1 MVPEAVR
8 TYKTAGF
15 LDLIPIGKGQ
25 FPSVMNNTRPG
36 IVASYLSA
44 LRVYQWPKNLVVF
57 AALVFAF
64 ELTKVDQV
72 LRSVAAFVVLCAA
85 SSAVY
90 VLNDIVDREKDR
102 THPDKRTRA
111 IASGAIS
118 IPSAF
123 ALMLV
128 LALGSLAAGYA
139 LAPAFCGAVAG
150 LILLNLLYSFLL
162 KKIMLVDV
170 IAIALGFVIRGIAGA
185 LVLDVR
191 FTNWLVVCTL
201 FLALFL
207 ALGKRRR
214 EIGLLEAE
222 AINHREVLGHYTV
235 PYLDSL
241 MMILAGAT
249 LLTYTIYTCSPE
261 VVARTGTDKLYLSLP
276 FVVYGLFRY
285 LYLVHH
291 KKGGGDPSR
300 TLLKDAPLLIT
311 VLLWGLA
318 SIAIMYGGRKFG

>member
-1 MVPEAVR
+1 M
-8 TYKTAGF
+8 
-15 LDLIPIGKGQ
+15 D
-25 FPSVMNNTRPG
+25 TRPG
-36 IVASYLSA
+36 ILSLYLGA

-64 ELTKVDQV
+64 ELTKPGQV
-72 LRSVAAFVVLCAA
+72 LLSIAAFLVLCAA

-102 THPDKRTRA
+102 AHPDKQSRA
-111 IASGAIS
+111 IASGAIAV
-118 IPSAF
+118 SA
-123 ALMLV
+123 AIV
-128 LALGSLAAGYA
+128 LALALAAGSLAAGYMLRPSFGFA
-139 LAPAFCGAVAG
+139 VVCFLA
-150 LILLNLLYSFLL
+150 LNLLYTFVL

-170 IAIALGFVIRGIAGA
+170 LAIAMGFVIRGIAGA
-185 LVLDVR
+185 VVLDVR
-191 FTNWLVVCTL
+191 FTNWLVVCTM

-214 EIGLLEAE
+214 EIDLLDAE

-261 VVARTGTDKLYLSLP
+261 VVERTGTDKLYLSLP

-291 KKGGGDPSR
+291 KRGGGDPSR
-300 TLLKDAPLLIT
+300 TLFKDLPLLIA
-311 VLLWGLA
+311 VLLWGLT
-318 SIAIMYGGRKFG
+318 SIAIVYGGRTFGQL

>member
-1 MVPEAVR
+1 MN
-8 TYKTAGF
+8 TH
-15 LDLIPIGKGQ
+15 
-25 FPSVMNNTRPG
+25 PS
-36 IVASYLSA
+36 IFASYTSA

-64 ELTKVDQV
+64 ELTRPEQI

-90 VLNDIVDREKDR
+90 VLNDILDREKDR
-102 THPDKRTRA
+102 AHPDKRSRP
-111 IASGAIS
+111 IASGVVS
-118 IPSAF
+118 IPAAV
-123 ALMLV
+123 ALLV
-128 LALGSLAAGYA
+128 TLTVGSLLAAYA
-139 LAPAFCGAVAG
+139 LHPKFCLTVIGFLV
-150 LILLNLLYSFLL
+150 LNLLYSFAL

-170 IAIALGFVIRGIAGA
+170 IAIAMGFAIRGIAGA
-185 LVLDVR
+185 VVLDVR

-214 EIGLLEAE
+214 EIGLLDAE
-222 AINHREVLGHYTV
+222 AIRHREVLGHYTV

-261 VVARTGTDKLYLSLP
+261 VVERTGTDKLYLSLP

-291 KKGGGDPSR
+291 KRGGGDPSR
-300 TLLKDAPLLIT
+300 TLLRDVPLLIT
-311 VLLWGLA
+311 VLLWGLT
-318 SIAIMYGGRKFG
+318 SIAIIYGGRSFGHG

>member
-1 MVPEAVR
+1 MVPDVPGA
-8 TYKTAGF
+8 YKASSI
-15 LDLIPIGKGQ
+15 LDLHAAGIRQLHSEMK
-25 FPSVMNNTRPG
+25 TRPS

-64 ELTKVDQV
+64 ELTKAEQV
-72 LRSVAAFVVLCAA
+72 LRSVSAFFVLCAA

-90 VLNDIVDREKDR
+90 VLNDIVDRDKDR

-111 IASGAIS
+111 IASGAVS
-118 IPSAF
+118 VPA
-123 ALMLV
+123 ALVLMLL
-128 LALGSLAAGYA
+128 LAAGSLWAGYA
-139 LAPAFCGAVAG
+139 LAPAFSGAVAA
-150 LILLNLLYSFLL
+150 LIILNLLYSFLL

-185 LVLDVR
+185 LVLEVR

-318 SIAIMYGGRKFG
+318 SIAIMYGSKQFG

>member
-1 MVPEAVR
+1 MVPKVIWVYKVARILDMIR
-8 TYKTAGF
+8 T
-15 LDLIPIGKGQ
+15 GKGQ
-25 FPSVMNNTRPG
+25 SHSDMNTRPS

-44 LRVYQWPKNLVVF
+44 LRIYQWPKNLVVF

-118 IPSAF
+118 IPAAF

-150 LILLNLLYSFLL
+150 LILLNLLYSFHL